1 MFVRII
7 LAASAILLAALPA
20 AAAEDC
26 QGLRQEEREAVI
38 RKAPTC
44 DKAMVAFGDCAFGA
58 SGDTGLG
65 QIVTEKC
72 QGDFLQKL
80 GSWRKSGYERGIK
93 RCNDKYARKDG
104 TMYVAM
110 AAYCRAQLA
119 QTYARKYGKS
129 KSR

>member
-7 LAASAILLAALPA
+7 LAASTILLTALPA

-80 GSWRKSGYERGIK
+80 SMGQKHGYERGIK
-93 RCNDKYARKDG
+93 RCNDKYAKMEG

-110 AAYCRAQLA
+110 AAYCRAELA
-119 QTYARKYGKS
+119 QTYARKYNKL

>member
-7 LAASAILLAALPA
+7 LAGSAFLLAALP

-110 AAYCRAQLA
+110 AAYCRAELA
-119 QTYARKYGKS
+119 QTYSRKYGKS
-129 KSR
+129 KPR

>member
-7 LAASAILLAALPA
+7 LAGTAILLATLPV
-20 AAAEDC
+20 AAEDC
-26 QGLRQEEREAVI
+26 QNLQNEERQAVI

-80 GSWRKSGYERGIK
+80 STSQKQGYERGIK
-93 RCNDKYARKDG
+93 RCNDKYAKMQG

-119 QTYARKYGKS
+119 QTFSHKYSKS

>member
-7 LAASAILLAALPA
+7 LAWKAILLATLPV
-20 AAAEDC
+20 AAEDC
-26 QGLRQEEREAVI
+26 QSLRYEEREAVI

-80 GSWRKSGYERGIK
+80 GTGQKYSYERGIK
-93 RCNDKYARKDG
+93 RCNDKYAKMQG

-119 QTYARKYGKS
+119 QTYSYKYSKS

>member
-7 LAASAILLAALPA
+7 LAWTAILLATLPV
-20 AAAEDC
+20 AAEDC
-26 QGLRQEEREAVI
+26 QSLRYEEREAVI

-80 GSWRKSGYERGIK
+80 GTGQKHSYERGIK
-93 RCNDKYARKDG
+93 RCNDKYAKMQG

-110 AAYCRAQLA
+110 AAYCRARLA
-119 QTYARKYGKS
+119 QTYSHKYSKS

>member
-7 LAASAILLAALPA
+7 LAGSTILLATLPV

-26 QGLRQEEREAVI
+26 QSLQNEERQAVI

-72 QGDFLQKL
+72 QGDFLEKLRSGQKH
-80 GSWRKSGYERGIK
+80 GYERGIK

-119 QTYARKYGKS
+119 QTYSRKYGKS

>member
-7 LAASAILLAALPA
+7 LATSTILLATLPVA
-20 AAAEDC
+20 ATDDC
-26 QGLRQEEREAVI
+26 QGLRQQEREAAI

-58 SGDTGLG
+58 SGDIGLG

-80 GSWRKSGYERGIK
+80 SSWRKSGYERGIK
-93 RCNDKYARKDG
+93 RCNDKYARKEG
-104 TMYVAM
+104 TMSVAM
-110 AAYCRAQLA
+110 AAYCRAELA
-119 QTYARKYGKS
+119 QTYSREYGKS
-129 KSR
+129 RPR